1 MDGDGVDRKSSD
13 KYPNRGD
20 ILVRTDRLNE
30 LAQTRLDYWTELV
43 SYMRRHSSI
52 NFNEP
57 SSKHQL
63 RAKAETFGSGN
74 FILVALATVRPEL
87 RIGVGLEISGPKDY
101 YTVLEADKFRIQNA
115 IGFERSNKQEFL
127 WNPETK
133 VKDIWLYW
141 YVDFFKRQHW
151 PEQHKWLC
159 YKLEAF
165 RKVLTPR
172 IKELIPLG
180 AS

>member
-13 KYPNRGD
+13 KYSNRGD

-74 FILVALATVRPEL
+74 FILVALATVRPSL
-87 RIGVGLEISGPKDY
+87 VGVGVEISGPKYY
-101 YTVLEADKFRIQNA
+101 YTSLEADKFTIQSE
-115 IGFERSNKQEFL
+115 ISLKPDNKQEFV
-127 WNPETK
+127 WKPETK
-133 VKDIWLYW
+133 VRDIWLYW
-141 YVDFFKRQHW
+141 HVDFFQRHHW
-151 PEQHKWLC
+151 HDQHKWLC
-159 YKLEAF
+159 NKLETF
-165 RKVLTPR
+165 RKVLRPR
-172 IKELIPLG
+172 IKELI
-180 AS
+180 ASKTL